1 MMRRAALAA
10 TLLAV
15 PAFVGCGS
23 TATKTVTAH
32 VPSTA
37 AKSKQATGKAHFIAQ
52 ADSVCRAAGKATER
66 FRKRLNEVQREPA
79 GPAGKSLTPI
89 LRGLIASERASV
101 AELQSLPEPAGD
113 SKTIATWLAA
123 LRDSINDQSNVT
135 DAFATG

>member
-1 MMRRAALAA
+1 MRRAALAA

-15 PAFVGCGS
+15 LAAVGCGS
-23 TATKTVTAH
+23 TTTKTVTARP
-32 VPSTA
+32 PSTA
-37 AKSKQATGKAHFIAQ
+37 AKSNQTTAKAQFITP

-66 FRKRLNEVQREPA
+66 FRRRLNDVQREPN
-79 GPAGKSLTPI
+79 GPASKSLPPI

-123 LRDSINDQSNVT
+123 LREIDQRSEQLDGCVRH
-135 DAFATG
+135 A